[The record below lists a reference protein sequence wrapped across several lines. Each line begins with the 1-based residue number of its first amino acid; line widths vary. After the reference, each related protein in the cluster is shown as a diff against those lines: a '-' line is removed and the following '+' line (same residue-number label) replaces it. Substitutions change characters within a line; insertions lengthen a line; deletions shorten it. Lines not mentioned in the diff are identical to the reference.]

1 MKKGLMFLI
10 IISGFSC
17 ALQMDQK
24 KESKSPIFNE
34 GKQRV
39 VGADLN
45 EHGCK
50 ASGWM
55 YLVSIEC

>member
-1 MKKGLMFLI
+1 MFLI

-17 ALQMDQK
+17 AMQMDQK

-50 ASGWM
+50 ASGWI